1 LRFERLFPET
11 TYRVLHEMI
20 FLDHRTNLINTIEIA
35 DIEITTL
42 EKFDFITSIADQ
54 ENLYLITVVVEDI
67 NALFKG
73 VYYEI
78 RDGNNLI
85 TSRELPLV
93 NADIDTRFAEFSIK
107 KTDLKDRTLVFGVI
121 MDDSI
126 STKYEIRKIRR

>member
-1 LRFERLFPET
+1 
-11 TYRVLHEMI
+11 
-20 FLDHRTNLINTIEIA
+20 
-35 DIEITTL
+35 
-42 EKFDFITSIADQ
+42 
-54 ENLYLITVVVEDI
+54 VVVEDI